1 VDFLAF
7 VLDFFGGRDLDGGR
21 RTNARWSRPGTEL
34 VEGDV
39 FTTRKWHY
47 WPHRRRAGIRVAVLS
62 AFVYAAIGS
71 WIDPASVIDSGRLGF
86 WSTFALGMWW
96 TVHRTRRAQ
105 WREERIVPTFLA
117 IADLLGLSRH
127 VDPTSVLRVPR
138 DYLTN
143 PDHPVVVALT
153 PGFTPTKVLKER
165 LESVTASRLGMDS
178 PDPEWAIENTK
189 EPKMLLRAA
198 PRPPERVG
206 LSTLEPMLAAP
217 EPGEVVLG
225 VGARK
230 AKVSGNL
237 DQENPHYGLS
247 VTTGGGKSVTASLIT
262 CQVLHDAGNAL
273 IADPKVVS
281 LQWAKFLPNV
291 RYADTI
297 AAIHDGFVWLGEEI
311 DRRMELIGQL
321 ADLNGNVDPSLVG
334 PRILVVCEEL
344 NTMVPR
350 LREHWR
356 SIRDPKEDPVPS
368 PAIAGLRA
376 GLAMGRQGR
385 VHMLCIAQYL
395 TAAVTGGPDGRE
407 NLSSR
412 ILVRP
417 SRKAWEMLGGP
428 EYKIGT
434 KYPPTLKGAGR
445 GYFLD
450 GGVARAVQLGYLTP
464 AECQAYAQSG
474 EVVPFAGATSL
485 PTMARLGAVRTAEE
499 QLADAVDEAMTPVTP
514 VDDTLDLQGEWQGQ
528 GQGSPAETPISL
540 SEACARGVLSISYE
554 AAKSRRRR
562 ADFPPYVAEDPKRG
576 FLYLPSELR
585 AYDMRDN
592 RDEEAG

>member
-1 VDFLAF
+1 MWF

-21 RTNARWSRPGTEL
+21 RTDARWSKFGREL
-34 VEGDV
+34 VDGDV
-39 FTTRKWHY
+39 FTTRRWHY
-47 WPHRRRAGIRVAVLS
+47 WPHRRRAGIRVAYLS
-62 AFVYAAIGS
+62 AFAYAAIGA
-71 WIDPASVIDSGRLGF
+71 WFDPTSVIDSGRLSF
-86 WSTFALGMWW
+86 WSGFSLFVWW
-96 TVHRTRRAQ
+96 TVHRSRRLQ

-117 IADLLGLSRH
+117 IVDLLGLSRH
-127 VDPTSVLRVPR
+127 VDPTSILRVPR

-143 PDHPVVVALT
+143 PDHPVVVSLG
-153 PGFTPTKVLKER
+153 PDFSPQKKLQER
-165 LESVTASRLGMDS
+165 LVAVTAGRLGMDA
-178 PDPEWAIENTK
+178 PDEEFAIENTK

-206 LSTLEPMLAAP
+206 FSTLEAMLADR
-217 EPGEVVLG
+217 EPGEVILG

-230 AKVSGNL
+230 KKVSGNL
-237 DQENPHYGLS
+237 DQENPHFGLS

-281 LQWAKFLPNV
+281 LQWAKFLPSV

-297 AAIHDGFVWLGEEI
+297 AAMHEAFVWLGGEI
-311 DRRMELIGQL
+311 DRRYELIGQL
-321 ADLNGNVDPSLVG
+321 ADVNGNVDPSLVG
-334 PRILVVCEEL
+334 PRLLVVCEEL

-350 LREHWR
+350 LQAYWK

-368 PAIAGLRA
+368 PAVAGLRA

-407 NLSSR
+407 NLSTR

-445 GYFLD
+445 GYVLEA
-450 GGVARAVQLGYLTP
+450 GVAKAVQLGYLTP
-464 AECQAYAQSG
+464 TECLAYAQSG
-474 EVVPFAGATSL
+474 EVVAFADEGELS
-485 PTMARLGAVRTAEE
+485 TMRRLGTIR
-499 QLADAVDEAMTPVTP
+499 DEPVP
-514 VDDTLDLQGEWQGQ
+514 GDIVDDTLDLLGEDRGQ
-528 GQGSPAETPISL
+528 SPGTEVAELRAAPEPEPLVSL
-540 SEACARGVLSISYE
+540 SEACARGILSCSYE
-554 AAKSRRRR
+554 AAKGRRKRGQLD
-562 ADFPPYVAEDPKRG
+562 AAPAAEDTKRG
-576 FLYLPSELR
+576 FLYRPEELR
-585 AYDMRDN
+585 AADMAAARGD
-592 RDEEAG
+592 AV